1 MRDSW
6 QKMMLKWPA
15 EFLCSSALC
24 TVVDVDSSAL
34 ATTGTGTGGMTL
46 EYSSCSARARGYAVR
61 FSGIVSEKTRA
72 VRA

>member
-46 EYSSCSARARGYAVR
+46 EYSSCQRPSARLR